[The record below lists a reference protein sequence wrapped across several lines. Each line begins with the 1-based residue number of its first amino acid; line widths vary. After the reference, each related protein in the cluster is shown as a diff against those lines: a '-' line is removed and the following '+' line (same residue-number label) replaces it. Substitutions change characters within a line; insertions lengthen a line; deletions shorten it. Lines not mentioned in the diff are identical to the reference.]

1 MFTPCLLM
9 TLTCDL
15 SWVVSKRSN
24 PAGRFNCFRSKC
36 GLFTVYSQ
44 GRLKARLRGQT
55 MTKPTIEIDLETI
68 TSDQLD
74 AACRTI
80 EDVELGIRD
89 KRGVEIG
96 KRVPAEGVE

>member
-1 MFTPCLLM
+1 
-9 TLTCDL
+9 
-15 SWVVSKRSN
+15 
-24 PAGRFNCFRSKC
+24 
-36 GLFTVYSQ
+36 
-44 GRLKARLRGQT
+44 